1 MLYRPPRRTVK
12 IRLRRLATASDEKR
26 GLAGVFHEF
35 HFEPIWMQKV
45 QASSWL
51 IVRLQMRSHVCGGDS
66 LPEVIQIVHDNAEV
80 VDRHPPLVA
89 HESVGF

>member
-1 MLYRPPRRTVK
+1 
-12 IRLRRLATASDEKR
+12 
-26 GLAGVFHEF
+26 
-35 HFEPIWMQKV
+35 MQKV